1 MTIIIELRKVTQED
15 IKIFLET
22 LNYYATH
29 MQFMHEALLDVKYA
43 KDMSIAVETWY
54 EFNKKTVGQFPKQ
67 TCSFKLSL
75 HKAYVM
81 RDALISYMKE
91 TKDDYQRNRCNRYLF
106 AIDEQLPTATQLSL
120 K

>member
-1 MTIIIELRKVTQED
+1 MIIIIELKKVTQED
-15 IKIFLET
+15 IKLFLEA
-22 LNYYATH
+22 LNHYTRH

-54 EFNKKTVGQFPKQ
+54 ELNKKTVGQFPAQSSNIK
-67 TCSFKLSL
+67 FSL

-81 RDALISYMKE
+81 RDALICFI
-91 TKDDYQRNRCNRYLF
+91 DDRKNDYKKNRCNRYLF
-106 AIDEQLPTATQLSL
+106 AIDEQLPTATQLSI